1 MNLTEIFVNR
11 LAKDSKVVTIDSLFN
26 EDKVKKTQY
35 APPYQRN
42 YVWDGEKATYFLESI
57 LIGTEI
63 PPLIF
68 FRNKK
73 RCRNHRWKTT
83 LRNHFKILKWR
94 TPFK

>member
-42 YVWDGEKATYFLESI
+42 YVWDGEKATYFLES
-57 LIGTEI
+57 
-63 PPLIF
+63 
-68 FRNKK
+68 
-73 RCRNHRWKTT
+73 
-83 LRNHFKILKWR
+83 
-94 TPFK
+94 